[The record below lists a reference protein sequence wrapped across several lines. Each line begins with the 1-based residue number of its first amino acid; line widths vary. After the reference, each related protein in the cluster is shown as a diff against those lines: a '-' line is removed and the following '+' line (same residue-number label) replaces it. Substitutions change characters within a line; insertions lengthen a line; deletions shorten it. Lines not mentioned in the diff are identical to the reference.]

1 MILDHAALIVSDLAV
16 SLNFYEK
23 FLDLKIKR
31 EFELSEKEA
40 HALFNIASPARA
52 IQLTMDKGMIEL
64 FDFKKGIAQTDGP
77 SDPPSNGLFHLA
89 FQISEPVEEFI
100 NRARREDI
108 PVFSITR
115 GTHEIY
121 FIRDPDGILIEVK
134 E

>member
-1 MILDHAALIVSDLAV
+1 MKLDHAALISSDIAA

-23 FLDLKIKR
+23 FLGLEIKR

-40 HALFNIASPARA
+40 RALFNIASPARA

-64 FDFKKGIAQTDGP
+64 FDFKKGIDRIGGFSA
-77 SDPPSNGLFHLA
+77 PPSNGLFHLA

-100 NRARREDI
+100 ARARRENI

-121 FIRDPDGILIEVK
+121 FIRDPDGVLIEVK